1 MTKLIEKNTTI
12 PTKAQQVFSTA
23 DDNQTAVTVH
33 VMQGEREMASANK
46 SLGKFDLTDI
56 PPAPRGV
63 PQIEVTFDIDANGI
77 LHVSAKDK
85 ATGKENR
92 IVIKASSGLSEEE
105 IKRMVGDAEAHAEE
119 DRKFHE
125 LVNARNQT
133 ENLIHATEKTLRDL
147 GDKVEGSERGPIE
160 SAISDLRT
168 TIKSDNKSAIE
179 AKTRTLGELSG
190 KLAERIYGAGGPGGP
205 EGGPGGPTGGPAG
218 GAHKPADEGVVDA
231 EFEEIKK

>member
-1 MTKLIEKNTTI
+1 
-12 PTKAQQVFSTA
+12 
-23 DDNQTAVTVH
+23 
-33 VMQGEREMASANK
+33 
-46 SLGKFDLTDI
+46 
-56 PPAPRGV
+56 
-63 PQIEVTFDIDANGI
+63 
-77 LHVSAKDK
+77 KDK

-119 DRKFHE
+119 DKKFHE
-125 LVNARNQT
+125 LVNARNQA

-147 GDKVEGSERGPIE
+147 GDKVEGGERAEIE

-168 TIKSDNKSAIE
+168 TVKSDNKSAIE

-190 KLAERIYGAGGPGGP
+190 KMAERIYGAGGPGGP
-205 EGGPGGPTGGPAG
+205 AGGPAG